1 MKFNLTYV
9 NFNVHKFNY
18 TCLDHNTSKTRGV
31 WLQRERGVS
40 AKIFHIVQIVRGAA

>member
-1 MKFNLTYV
+1 M